1 MRPGPLKNLMTK
13 MMGTK
18 ASERFGLKAGGDID
32 VWLLTKTN
40 GRLALLVG
48 WPIGLLET
56 RGAKSGVI
64 RKNALMYLED
74 EGRLVLV
81 ASKGGA
87 PENPSWL
94 YNIRAD
100 PEVRFRWRG
109 RDETFQARVA
119 EPDERP
125 ALWAKLLD
133 LYPGYQTYQER
144 TGGREI
150 PVVILEGARADAA

>member
-100 PEVRFRWRG
+100 PEVR
-109 RDETFQARVA
+109 
-119 EPDERP
+119 
-125 ALWAKLLD
+125 
-133 LYPGYQTYQER
+133 
-144 TGGREI
+144 
-150 PVVILEGARADAA
+150 